1 MKNLL
6 KKHICLVVL
15 LVMILAFPASLSTQ
29 ARLNMR
35 IIITGLAIDKS
46 DTGYEVTAQI
56 VKTTPGSE
64 SSGAGATINFI
75 SDTGNTL
82 VAAISKLSY
91 KAGKVAGFSHTNF
104 ILLGKSM
111 LDTNLLKELNYF
123 VKDNII
129 KDSVLVLIAKDSAK
143 DEIMKTKDVELSVGL
158 GLQKVFMYKEKES
171 DGIMTTLLSFMNK
184 GNDYSKT
191 SVASILSLNPNSK
204 SEDSSSNGSSGGS
217 ESSSGG
223 GSGGSESSSSGGSSG
238 GQSSDISGSSK
249 SSSGGDNSSESSSS
263 ESSKSS
269 GESEGGSSGGSSGS
283 GGESSGGSGGS
294 QGGGSEYQY
303 FDALTP
309 LVCFVSG
316 KHVGMF
322 ETEDEIMGYM
332 LTQKKSES
340 EDIGLDDV
348 DFGQFKH
355 AKIGIEIKNK
365 TNKFKIR
372 FEQDIPC
379 LDIYVKIKD
388 AEIKE
393 IQNDEQIYS
402 LTEEEFKYLKQEIA
416 SLISEKVAI
425 TFTKAKS
432 FGADVFGAYDL
443 ANKFYYNKTKNNFG
457 SMEEFLG
464 KLKLNVIVK
473 TTRLQY

>member
-204 SEDSSSNGSSGGS
+204 SEDSSSSSSSGGS

-223 GSGGSESSSSGGSSG
+223 GSGGSESSSSGGSK
-238 GQSSDISGSSK
+238 SSD
-249 SSSGGDNSSESSSS
+249 
-263 ESSKSS
+263 
-269 GESEGGSSGGSSGS
+269 ESEGGSSGGSSGS

>member
-15 LVMILAFPASLSTQ
+15 LVMILAFPASMSTQ

-56 VKTTPGSE
+56 VKTTQGSE
-64 SSGAGATINFI
+64 SSGTGATINFI

-91 KAGKVAGFSHTNF
+91 KSGKVAGFSHTNF

-111 LDTNLLKELNYF
+111 LDTDLLKELNYF

-184 GNDYSKT
+184 GSDYSKT

-204 SEDSSSNGSSGGS
+204 SEDSSSSSSSGGS

-223 GSGGSESSSSGGSSG
+223 GSSG
-238 GQSSDISGSSK
+238 GQTSDISGSPK

-269 GESEGGSSGGSSGS
+269 GESEGSSSGGSSGSGGDS

-316 KHVGMF
+316 KHVGVF

-332 LTQKKSES
+332 FTQKKSES

-348 DFGQFKH
+348 NFGKFKH
-355 AKIGIEIKNK
+355 AKVGIEIKNK
-365 TNKFKIR
+365 TNKFKVR

-388 AEIKE
+388 AEVKE

-416 SLISEKVAI
+416 NLISEKVAI

-457 SMEEFLG
+457 SMEEFLD